1 MCARLANGHERRID
15 KGNPGDP
22 ARINEPRHVAEGARM
37 RLIKD
42 CAARRSFAATLL
54 SVLATVVFAGV
65 GLAAAPAAQAK
76 IVFDGSP
83 GTAAPPATL
92 GPYTMTP
99 FAADPRQ
106 TGNTVNTVPSPLF
119 VPLWLFP
126 AQIHVQVGNYS
137 GIPYAD
143 DWATWSNGYTGDVYW
158 NNEQTMTMILPPDT
172 GAFYFYAEPY
182 LPFGSSFTISATS
195 QNGSSGPVS
204 VATSS
209 GATYYGFY
217 ATGLDWVTSI
227 KITSNCCSNGF
238 ENAFGVGEFGIA
250 RYNPALSLAGFSR
263 PRTSSTT
270 SWR

>member
-1 MCARLANGHERRID
+1 
-15 KGNPGDP
+15 
-22 ARINEPRHVAEGARM
+22 M
-37 RLIKD
+37 RQIKD
-42 CAARRSFAATLL
+42 CVARRAFGARSLSFLAAGVFAAVCLM
-54 SVLATVVFAGV
+54 
-65 GLAAAPAAQAK
+65 AAPAAQAK

-83 GTAAPPATL
+83 GTSAPPATL

-99 FAADPRQ
+99 FAADSRP
-106 TGNTVNTVPSPLF
+106 TGETVNTVPSPLF
-119 VPLWLFP
+119 FPLWLFP

-158 NNEQTMTMILPPDT
+158 NNDQTMTMILPPDT

-250 RYNPALSLAGFSR
+250 RYNPALSIAGLAR
-263 PRTSSTT
+263 PGTSSTT
-270 SWR
+270 GWR